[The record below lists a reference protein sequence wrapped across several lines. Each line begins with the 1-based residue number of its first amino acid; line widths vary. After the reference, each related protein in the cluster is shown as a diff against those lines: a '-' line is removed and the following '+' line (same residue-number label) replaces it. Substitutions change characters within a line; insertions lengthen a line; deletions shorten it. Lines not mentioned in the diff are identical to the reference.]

1 MADLRMPNLNKVFLT
16 GRLTR
21 DPEVRFTPGGTPV
34 ANFAVASNRAFRD
47 QSGEWK
53 EETTFVNVVAWQ
65 ALAERVRDTLHK
77 GSPVFIEGRIQT
89 RSWENDQGQRRTAFE
104 INANRVDNLERRGGG
119 GPGGGPGG
127 GEQEYTGGNDS
138 SSDDGEDDVP
148 F

>member
-1 MADLRMPNLNKVFLT
+1 MADLRMPTLNKVFLT

-34 ANFAVASNRAFRD
+34 ANFAVASNRRFRD

-77 GSPVFIEGRIQT
+77 GSPVLIEGRIQT

-104 INANRVDNLERRGGG
+104 INAMRVENLERRGGSGAEEEFVG
-119 GPGGGPGG
+119 GRETP
-127 GEQEYTGGNDS
+127 
-138 SSDDGEDDVP
+138 SSDNGEDDVP

>member
-1 MADLRMPNLNKVFLT
+1 MADLRMPTLNKVFLT

-34 ANFAVASNRAFRD
+34 ANFAVASNRRFRD

-65 ALAERVRDTLHK
+65 ALAERIRDTLHK
-77 GSPVFIEGRIQT
+77 GSPVLIEGRIQT

-104 INANRVDNLERRGGG
+104 INAMRVENLERRGGPGAEEEFVG
-119 GPGGGPGG
+119 GRETAP
-127 GEQEYTGGNDS
+127 